1 MQNKKNADPSETHI
15 SNFAKASKITSTLL
29 SNKHAMTDLFKSL
42 LPSKSS
48 QRPSLSSSLSKLL
61 K

>member
-15 SNFAKASKITSTLL
+15 SNFAKASKVTSTLL
-29 SNKHAMTDLFKSL
+29 SNKHAMTDLFKTL
-42 LPSKSS
+42 LPNKPSRT
-48 QRPSLSSSLSKLL
+48 QSLSSSLSKFL